1 MKNIKLIIAILI
13 IFFKTGNVLSE
24 NNLFNVNNVEII
36 KDKQITNEKLAN
48 QAILKAFNKLME
60 RILLKKDIVILKKLE
75 LSEIKKLVSYYQ
87 ILDDSDN
94 SDKIKFNI
102 LFDKEKLY
110 DLFYKSNIS
119 YSNLIKNEL
128 YILPILKK
136 GDQIFIYTQ
145 NYFYENWNKQDEE
158 KLIEFV
164 LPIENIETIQKI
176 NSNRNNLYRVD
187 LRDLFKEYSKQNLAI
202 IIIEDRNSSTE
213 KIFFKADISGKNISK
228 NLEINRSNLNDE
240 DFYLKIITVVKKEL
254 INLIKSQ
261 NLIDIR
267 TPSFVNTKF
276 KLNKNNNLVE
286 LNKRLRQIDEI
297 ENIYVQEFNNQFV
310 LIKIKFFGKVDKIV
324 NEFKKKNI
332 LIEPSGES
340 WSIKIIK

>member
-1 MKNIKLIIAILI
+1 MKNIKLIMAILI

-24 NNLFNVNNVEII
+24 NNLFNVNNVEIV

-202 IIIEDRNSSTE
+202 IIIEDRNSPQK
-213 KIFFKADISGKNISK
+213 KIFSK
-228 NLEINRSNLNDE
+228 LI
-240 DFYLKIITVVKKEL
+240 FQVKILVK
-254 INLIKSQ
+254 I
-261 NLIDIR
+261 
-267 TPSFVNTKF
+267 
-276 KLNKNNNLVE
+276 
-286 LNKRLRQIDEI
+286 
-297 ENIYVQEFNNQFV
+297 
-310 LIKIKFFGKVDKIV
+310 
-324 NEFKKKNI
+324 
-332 LIEPSGES
+332 
-340 WSIKIIK
+340 

>member
-1 MKNIKLIIAILI
+1 M
-13 IFFKTGNVLSE
+13 SE
-24 NNLFNVNNVEII
+24 NNLFNVNNVEIV

-60 RILLKKDIVILKKLE
+60 RILLKKDIVILKLE

-145 NYFYENWNKQDEE
+145 NYFYE
-158 KLIEFV
+158 KLE
-164 LPIENIETIQKI
+164 
-176 NSNRNNLYRVD
+176 
-187 LRDLFKEYSKQNLAI
+187 
-202 IIIEDRNSSTE
+202 
-213 KIFFKADISGKNISK
+213 
-228 NLEINRSNLNDE
+228 
-240 DFYLKIITVVKKEL
+240 
-254 INLIKSQ
+254 
-261 NLIDIR
+261 
-267 TPSFVNTKF
+267 
-276 KLNKNNNLVE
+276 
-286 LNKRLRQIDEI
+286 
-297 ENIYVQEFNNQFV
+297 
-310 LIKIKFFGKVDKIV
+310 
-324 NEFKKKNI
+324 
-332 LIEPSGES
+332 
-340 WSIKIIK
+340 